1 MLYRCVKCKQPCD
14 LHTVDHG
21 GYEEVWG
28 AKIWHSVL
36 EDVSDCCHDE
46 IEVIDEEND
55 DEI

>member
-1 MLYRCVKCKQPCD
+1 MLYRCVKCKRPCD
-14 LHTVDHG
+14 LHTIDVG